1 MIGIFLLFIEILRLL
16 MLYVW
21 IVESK
26 CLIVEILVLFLFNM
40 VVILVFMMFLG
51 FKGIFMFKLEW

>member
-1 MIGIFLLFIEILRLL
+1 MIGISLLFIEILRLL

>member
-51 FKGIFMFKLEW
+51 FKGRFMFKLEW